1 MSFRNSSRISFNT
14 RNFWWITRKCIV
26 YLITFQR
33 EGATVFVSARPPS
46 MPGFGTWASGDGW
59 ISAELYYPWKLL
71 LATPL
76 QDSEVKVVTKYA
88 KPSLI
93 IITRWNRQSPEEAE
107 YKLSQKP
114 VLREAEERL
123 VEKYGEATRL
133 SDEVRGLQTELVIP
147 VFVP

>member
-1 MSFRNSSRISFNT
+1 
-14 RNFWWITRKCIV
+14 
-26 YLITFQR
+26 
-33 EGATVFVSARPPS
+33 
-46 MPGFGTWASGDGW
+46 MPGFGTWVSGDGW
-59 ISAELYYPWKLL
+59 ISAELYYPWELL

-93 IITRWNRQSPEEAE
+93 IITRWNRQAPEEAE

-114 VLREAEERL
+114 VLREAEEGL